1 MDRRDKIIHKH
12 QIELTELIIEG
23 KEKEVW
29 NYSRLLSRLDW
40 NDENDPALSGCRDRM
55 RQLEREIMEER
66 KRLLYLSDQLSE
78 GKFATRASY
87 QA

>member
-1 MDRRDKIIHKH
+1 MDRRDKIIHQQ
-12 QIELTELIIEG
+12 QIELTELIIES

-29 NYSRLLSRLDW
+29 IYSRLISRLDW
-40 NDENDPALSGCRDRM
+40 NDENDITIPGHEAVIKTLNKELR
-55 RQLEREIMEER
+55 EER
-66 KRLLYLSDQLSE
+66 KRLICLRENLRE